1 MFCTYLCVLS
11 LALSLSLWN
20 DIIRYIQMN
29 SGVMIGTRGSTIGT
43 KSALKWK
50 VKLKWKLRLR
60 LELRLVMFIMSYM
73 IYSLRSPALHAIV
86 FHPTKQHTTNIYYI

>member
-1 MFCTYLCVLS
+1 MILYIIEKIVLVLLYCDFCTYLCVLS

-50 VKLKWKLRLR
+50 VKLKWKLRFEM
-60 LELRLVMFIMSYM
+60 ELRLKRNI
-73 IYSLRSPALHAIV
+73 SLIKSKH
-86 FHPTKQHTTNIYYI
+86 H

>member
-1 MFCTYLCVLS
+1 MILYIIEKIVLVLLYCDFCTYLCVLS

-29 SGVMIGTRGSTIGT
+29 SGVMVGTRGSTIGT

-50 VKLKWKLRLR
+50 VKLKWKLKSKLKSKLIR
-60 LELRLVMFIMSYM
+60 
-73 IYSLRSPALHAIV
+73 
-86 FHPTKQHTTNIYYI
+86 